1 MLKERGKIIKRF
13 VLFWEWAKGKGEFR
27 IKEAKAIFGNTVKIL
42 ISQLTQQGFL
52 ERQGWGKYRVKFEQ
66 NRR

>member
-27 IKEAKAIFGNTVKIL
+27 MKEAKERFGNTVKIL
-42 ISQLTQQGFL
+42 VLELVKMGFL
-52 ERQGWGKYRVKFEQ
+52 ERQGWGKYRVKSEQ
-66 NRR
+66 S